1 MSKGSFGAVTRSMG
15 PTGFCRGD
23 EAAVALRLIR
33 LCRHRAILVDEATE
47 HVVTVDAMERRGSA
61 ADLTGGHFKI
71 DSTVRALSVVMA
83 DVLAKYPF
91 EVTVAQNEQPVEA
104 FGAHGPH
111 PALCVGSGP
120 GAIGLAS

>member
-1 MSKGSFGAVTRSMG
+1 MR

-23 EAAVALRLIR
+23 EAAVPLRLIR
-33 LCRHRAILVDEATE
+33 SCRHRAILVDEATK

-104 FGAHGPH
+104 FGPHGPH
-111 PALCVGSGP
+111 PALCVGIRPSRQLHLIETVRPELSG
-120 GAIGLAS
+120 